1 MRLDKR
7 GFDVVCGA
15 LGLALVSPLLLGIA
29 LLIKLDDGGP
39 VFFRQLRVGHRGRL
53 FRIWKFRTMVPE
65 ASADDIPLTVG
76 ADARVTRVGTWLRR
90 LKLDELPQLFNVLTG
105 EMSFVG
111 PRPELPRYVAHYSA
125 AERRVLDFVPGMTGA
140 ASLAYR
146 DESDVLAQARDAEQA
161 FVATI
166 LPEKVRL
173 NLAYGDRAT
182 LWTDLGVIAATLR
195 VLLLPPARRVEIG
208 SIE

>member
-7 GFDVVCGA
+7 VFDVVCGA
-15 LGLALVSPLLLGIA
+15 LGLALVGPLLVAIA

-76 ADARVTRVGTWLRR
+76 DDARVTRVGSWLRR

-140 ASLAYR
+140 LGPW
-146 DESDVLAQARDAEQA
+146 
-161 FVATI
+161 
-166 LPEKVRL
+166 PELFGRKFPL
-173 NLAYGDRAT
+173 QG
-182 LWTDLGVIAATLR
+182 
-195 VLLLPPARRVEIG
+195 
-208 SIE
+208 